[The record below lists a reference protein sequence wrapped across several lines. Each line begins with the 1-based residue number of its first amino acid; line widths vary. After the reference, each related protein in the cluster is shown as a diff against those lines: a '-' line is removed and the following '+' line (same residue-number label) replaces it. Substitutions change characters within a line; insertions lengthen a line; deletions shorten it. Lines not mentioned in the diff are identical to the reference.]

1 MKNHIAIY
9 GFTKEQLSLL
19 LAYMPDGY
27 FFEKVEDVTDV
38 IASNRICCFVNS
50 EGMDANSRE
59 LLDSFFLD
67 VGENA
72 DAQVIWIDSQTKP
85 PVLEGVYYHYD
96 DLLKLL
102 PELKKVLD
110 RAQKHYMI
118 QQMFHGAYA
127 FLPKRGIEEI
137 LEDELCIAR
146 LNYIKKEEQQIVKR
160 VRREWV
166 SLLETDSVAELA
178 AVCEFSAWLK
188 QNKHPYRL
196 GGAAVSGLIPYL
208 LGIHDVNPLPPH
220 LYCPECQKVIWQDG
234 YTDGFDIP
242 AGVCPECGRL
252 MQGDGHNLV
261 WQEYASYGRVPSYV
275 FYLPYD
281 MKPLITDWLD
291 SHWLRKYMGDQ
302 WEAAQPCEDHLVR
315 GNMHFRFELD
325 RNEISPD
332 FYSIHIGASSK
343 AGLIQMA
350 TQDEYYHKNPYP
362 KEMAELLTQFG
373 FQETVWKKE
382 EVARNVLAQNNIS
395 RRNIPTCREEV
406 FFYLKEHNFI
416 DKDAFRGMTSV
427 RKGKVLPVVTEEM
440 RAAEDHWK
448 AEYFNQI
455 DRMPSKAMLL
465 HKLFFELKR
474 KIKEK

>member
-27 FFEKVEDVTDV
+27 FFEKVEDVTDL

-50 EGMDANSRE
+50 EGIDANSRE

-146 LNYIKKEEQQIVKR
+146 LNYIKNEEQQIVKR

-178 AVCEFSAWLK
+178 AVYEFSAWLK

-196 GGAAVSGLIPYL
+196 GGTAVSGFIPYL
-208 LGIHDVNPLPPH
+208 LGIHEVNPLPTH
-220 LYCPECQKVIWQDG
+220 LYCPKCQKVIWKDD
-234 YTDGFDIP
+234 YKDGFDISP
-242 AGVCPECGRL
+242 EVCPECGGL

-261 WQEYASYGRVPSYV
+261 WQEYASYGRVPTYV
-275 FYLPYD
+275 FYLPFD
-281 MKPLITDWLD
+281 MKPLISDWLD
-291 SHWLRKYMGDQ
+291 NHWLRKLMGDQ
-302 WEAAQPCEDHLVR
+302 WEAAQSYEDHLVR
-315 GNMHFRFELD
+315 GNIHFRFELD
-325 RNEISPD
+325 RDEIPPD
-332 FYSIHIGASSK
+332 FYSINIGANSK
-343 AGLIQMA
+343 AELIQMV
-350 TQDEYYHKNPYP
+350 TNDEYYHRNPYL
-362 KEMAELLTQFG
+362 KDMGELLTQLG
-373 FQETVWKKE
+373 FRKTIWKE
-382 EVARNVLAQNNIS
+382 DAVARDILLQNKITW
-395 RRNIPTCREEV
+395 RNIPSCREEV
-406 FFYLKEHNFI
+406 FFYLKEHDFI

-427 RKGKVLPVVTEEM
+427 RKGKGLPVVTEDM
-440 RAAEDHWK
+440 RTAEDHWK
-448 AEYFNQI
+448 AEYYNQI
-455 DRMPSKAMLL
+455 DWLPSKAMLL
-465 HKLFFELKR
+465 QKLFFER
-474 KIKEK
+474 KSRKL